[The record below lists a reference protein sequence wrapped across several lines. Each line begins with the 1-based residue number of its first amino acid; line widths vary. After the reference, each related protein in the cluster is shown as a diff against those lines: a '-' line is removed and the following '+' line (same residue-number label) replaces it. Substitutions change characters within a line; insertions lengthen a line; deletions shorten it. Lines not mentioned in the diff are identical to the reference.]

1 MNFPSGQQAQIRT
14 MLSESLKGVLTQQ
27 LLRKADGSGRIVAL
41 EILFVNMAISNLIR
55 EGKTHQIPSVIQ
67 MGKSEGMQ
75 LLDQTIMDYLMQK
88 IISREEAYKKSHD
101 KKTFAKFLEERSYTE
116 SYIGK
121 TIKGS

>member
-1 MNFPSGQQAQIRT
+1 
-14 MLSESLKGVLTQQ
+14 
-27 LLRKADGSGRIVAL
+27 
-41 EILFVNMAISNLIR
+41 
-55 EGKTHQIPSVIQ
+55 
-67 MGKSEGMQ
+67 MQ